1 MKTAAS
7 IVLIALAASLAFAA
21 NEIQSVINL
30 KVTKGSLDVTRSVSQ
45 QLTLSA
51 AKPNAAGFTQSIP
64 TNTAGTAITL
74 GDVAINGV
82 AWFRNL
88 DTTNYVE
95 IGIQESGVFY
105 PLVRLNYGEAWSFRL
120 AQGVAPYA
128 RANATNNV
136 NVVLEKLIFDN

>member
-1 MKTAAS
+1 MRKIIIS
-7 IVLIALAASLAFAA
+7 VLSLLAVSAFAA

-45 QLTLSA
+45 QLTLTA
-51 AKPNAAGFTQSIP
+51 AKPNAAGFTQAIP
-64 TNTAGTAITL
+64 TNTAGTAVTL
-74 GDVAINGV
+74 GDVTTNGV

-95 IGIQESGVFY
+95 IGVQVSGDFY

-136 NVVLEKLIFDN
+136 SVVLEKLIFDN

>member
-1 MKTAAS
+1 MKK
-7 IVLIALAASLAFAA
+7 ILAIILSGVAVSVQAA

-45 QLTLSA
+45 QLTLTA

-64 TNTAGTAITL
+64 TNTAGTEITL
-74 GDVAINGV
+74 GDVATNGV

-95 IGIQESGVFY
+95 IGVQVSGDFY
-105 PLVRLNYGEAWSFRL
+105 PFVRLNYGEAWSFRL
-120 AQGVAPYA
+120 AQGVTPYA

-136 NVVLEKLIFDN
+136 TVVLEKLIFDN